1 MRAVLL
7 ALCVVALASPWV
19 IYRRN
24 HKKKL
29 VCKEDASGNSTSM
42 EETSAEES
50 TPLTRRKRDIERK
63 NKTSKV
69 VDDDFDLISDEL
81 TPAEIEEV
89 KQQIRE
95 TCNALRPI

>member
-50 TPLTRRKRDIERK
+50 TPLTRRKRDIE
-63 NKTSKV
+63 
-69 VDDDFDLISDEL
+69 VDP
-81 TPAEIEEV
+81 TH
-89 KQQIRE
+89 R
-95 TCNALRPI
+95 RPIIYLGAIED